1 MRVRTITIGV
11 ELTAKDLIEVD
22 GIYPIDEKLKKAKA
36 ALTSINSSLVA
47 ADYVVQTQRVSFN
60 SFEEWLLDCS
70 LTVASIVPVASFP
83 QNTSNNFY

>member
-1 MRVRTITIGV
+1 MPQLEVVSSSKRDRKF
-11 ELTAKDLIEVD
+11 EFKREKDF
-22 GIYPIDEKLKKAKA
+22 GIMYYSGLRWCYVGE
-36 ALTSINSSLVA
+36 NS
-47 ADYVVQTQRVSFN
+47 